1 MGKIVPDLM
10 MRALLLAAVLS
21 SVGGVALADEF
32 LVKADNPCQ
41 VTAEYEPREHM
52 LHVRLSEDTGNGCE
66 VPPDGL
72 VTALDEGLT
81 AHDDLQ
87 LIFLGRFE
95 DYPWIA
101 EKIVKLAAQDDR
113 PGGAWDGGSGKARG
127 DGGNNAYLAHLFADP
142 RKVPFAPTAEA
153 ADVLWPIRAVL
164 ARHGYVVTGA
174 SAEKVI
180 TTRVASPVGGGKQR
194 RLPTDALIHLRIAR
208 KG

>member
-1 MGKIVPDLM
+1 MTV
-10 MRALLLAAVLS
+10 RALLLAALLTL
-21 SVGGVALADEF
+21 VGGATRADEF
-32 LVKADNPCQ
+32 LVKTDVPCR
-41 VTAEYEPREHM
+41 VAAEYEPREHM
-52 LHVRLSEDTGNGCE
+52 LHVRISEATGAECT

-72 VTALDEGLT
+72 AAALDEGLA

-113 PGGAWDGGSGKARG
+113 PGGAWDGRSGKARG

-142 RKVPFAPTAEA
+142 RKVPFAPTVEA

-164 ARHGYVVTGA
+164 DRHGYVVTGA

-180 TTRVASPVGGGKQR
+180 VTDVASPVGAGKVR
-194 RLPTDALIHLRIAR
+194 RLPTDALLHLRIAR